1 MVRSSSPRGQSFWVL
16 PRPIPVLT
24 ISTSLKPTPP
34 NTNRNNLPARVTE
47 TVGDKEVRKKPAVAV
62 NLL

>member
-1 MVRSSSPRGQSFWVL
+1 MVRSSSLRGQSFWVL
-16 PRPIPVLT
+16 PHPMPVLT
-24 ISTSLKPTPP
+24 ISTSLKSTPP
-34 NTNRNNLPARVTE
+34 NTNRNNLPARVT